1 MKYSPKPQAR
11 QTGIVTAVLIV
22 LAIIT
27 YIFSVSGITPAIPL
41 QMITFVCLIA
51 AAYILIR
58 YRFTYITYIIRPRSE
73 NEADLYGDDILS
85 MPSNTL
91 DFAVKRAQGKRE
103 GALECLLSIDKLC
116 EICDYKGSA
125 STKALREKYN
135 GIKMYNYTVS
145 MIKPSC
151 TALVFDDG
159 TDIYGI
165 VCELDEKMKSFF
177 VSRLKA
183 TENATNENNIGA

>member
-1 MKYSPKPQAR
+1 MKYSPKPQTR
-11 QTGIVTAVLIV
+11 QTGIVTAVLIA
-22 LAIIT
+22 LAVIT

-41 QMITFVCLIA
+41 QMITFVCIIA
-51 AAYILIR
+51 AVYILIR
-58 YRFTYITYIIRPRSE
+58 YRFTYITYFIRPRSE

-103 GALECLLSIDKLC
+103 GALECLLSLDKLT
-116 EICDYKGSA
+116 ELCDYKDSE
-125 STKALREKYN
+125 STKVLREKYS

-151 TALVFDDG
+151 TALIFDDG
-159 TDIYGI
+159 ADIYGI
-165 VCELDEKMKSFF
+165 ICELDETMKSFF
-177 VSRLKA
+177 ISRLEKA
-183 TENATNENNIGA
+183 E